1 MGGRFSSSEGRSRLS
16 NPPRLLSRDYS
27 CKSNHVSAIRL
38 FILGTLAASGPLHG
52 HQIRHQAQADRT
64 DKYTDI
70 QVGSVY
76 GALKRMA
83 REGLVREV
91 RTERVGN
98 RPERTV
104 YEITP
109 GGRQALSAIRD
120 GILHKIS
127 LPHDPFDLALKE
139 ARDMAEEDLAQIVA
153 GRLAA
158 LRAEELSLRHQTER
172 ADPYLNEA
180 ERMLTRHIIDRTA
193 TEVRWH
199 EELLSR
205 MPKIA
210 ADFREGIGAP
220 VTLAGQTGEA
230 RDRLKPPGDGE
241 LPPRGAH
248 P

>member
-1 MGGRFSSSEGRSRLS
+1 MSS
-16 NPPRLLSRDYS
+16 
-27 CKSNHVSAIRL
+27 IRL
-38 FILGTLAASGPLHG
+38 FILGTLATSGPLHG
-52 HQIRHQAQADRT
+52 HQIRQQAQADRT
-64 DKYTDI
+64 ERYTDI
-70 QVGSVY
+70 QVGSLY

-83 REGLVREV
+83 HEGLVREV

-109 GGRQALSAIRD
+109 EGNQSLAAIHD

-127 LPHDPFDLALKE
+127 LPHDPFDLALKL
-139 ARDMAEEDLAQIVA
+139 ARDMAEDDLAQIVA
-153 GRLAA
+153 DRLAA
-158 LRAEELSLRHQTER
+158 LRAEELSMRHQAER

-180 ERMLTRHIIDRTA
+180 ERMLTRHVIERAA

-220 VTLAGQTGEA
+220 LTLAQETGEA
-230 RDRLKPPGDGE
+230 AGAGADGRRQDGAPGTASQG
-241 LPPRGAH
+241 GAQ

>member
-1 MGGRFSSSEGRSRLS
+1 MSS
-16 NPPRLLSRDYS
+16 
-27 CKSNHVSAIRL
+27 IRL

-52 HQIRHQAQADRT
+52 HQIRQQAQADRT
-64 DKYTDI
+64 ERYTDI
-70 QVGSVY
+70 QVGSLY

-109 GGRQALSAIRD
+109 EGRQSLAAIRD

-127 LPHDPFDLALKE
+127 LPHDPFDLALKQ

-153 GRLAA
+153 DRLAA
-158 LRAEELSLRHQTER
+158 LRAEELSLRHQAER

-180 ERMLTRHIIDRTA
+180 ERMLTRHLVERAA

-220 VTLAGQTGEA
+220 LTLAQETGEA
-230 RDRLKPPGDGE
+230 AGADG
-241 LPPRGAH
+241 PRHDGAAGTAAQGGAR

>member
-1 MGGRFSSSEGRSRLS
+1 M
-16 NPPRLLSRDYS
+16 
-27 CKSNHVSAIRL
+27 SAIRL

-52 HQIRHQAQADRT
+52 HQIRQQAQADRT

-70 QVGSVY
+70 QVGSLY

-83 REGLVREV
+83 GEGLVREI

-109 GGRQALSAIRD
+109 EGRQALSAIRD

-127 LPHDPFDLALKE
+127 LPYDPFDLALKQ
-139 ARDMAEEDLAQIVA
+139 ARDLAEEDLAQIVA
-153 GRLAA
+153 DRLAA
-158 LRAEELSLRHQTER
+158 LRAEELSWRHQAER

-180 ERMLTRHIIDRTA
+180 ERMLTRHLIDRVA

-199 EELLSR
+199 EELLDR
-205 MPKIA
+205 IPKIA

-220 VTLAGQTGEA
+220 VSALGA
-230 RDRLKPPGDGE
+230 RP
-241 LPPRGAH
+241 
-248 P
+248 

>member
-1 MGGRFSSSEGRSRLS
+1 M
-16 NPPRLLSRDYS
+16 
-27 CKSNHVSAIRL
+27 SAIRL

-52 HQIRHQAQADRT
+52 HQIRQQAQADRT

-70 QVGSVY
+70 QVGSLY

-83 REGLVREV
+83 GEGLVREI

-109 GGRQALSAIRD
+109 EGRQALSAIRD
-120 GILHKIS
+120 GILHQIS
-127 LPHDPFDLALKE
+127 LPYDPFDLALKL
-139 ARDMAEEDLAQIVA
+139 ASDMAEEDLAQIVA
-153 GRLAA
+153 DRLAT
-158 LRAEELSLRHQTER
+158 LRAEELSGRHQAER

-180 ERMLTRHIIDRTA
+180 ERMLSRHLIERVA

-199 EELLSR
+199 EELLNR
-205 MPKIA
+205 IPKIA

-220 VTLAGQTGEA
+220 LALGQETVEA
-230 RDRLKPPGDGE
+230 RDRLRPPERGAAQ
-241 LPPRGAH
+241 PRGAR

>member
-1 MGGRFSSSEGRSRLS
+1 M
-16 NPPRLLSRDYS
+16 
-27 CKSNHVSAIRL
+27 SAIRL

-52 HQIRHQAQADRT
+52 HQIRQQAQADRT

-70 QVGSVY
+70 QVGSLY

-83 REGLVREV
+83 GEGLVREI

-109 GGRQALSAIRD
+109 EGRQALSALRD
-120 GILHKIS
+120 GILHQIR
-127 LPHDPFDLALKE
+127 LPYDPFDLALKQ
-139 ARDMAEEDLAQIVA
+139 ASDIAEEDLAQIVA
-153 GRLAA
+153 DRLAT
-158 LRAEELSLRHQTER
+158 LRAEELSGRHQAER

-180 ERMLTRHIIDRTA
+180 ERMLTRHLIERVA

-199 EELLSR
+199 EELLDR
-205 MPKIA
+205 IPKIA

-220 VTLAGQTGEA
+220 VTLGRETGGA
-230 RDRLKPPGDGE
+230 RDRLQPPERGATQ
-241 LPPRGAH
+241 PRGARR
-248 P
+248 

>member
-1 MGGRFSSSEGRSRLS
+1 M
-16 NPPRLLSRDYS
+16 
-27 CKSNHVSAIRL
+27 SAIRL

-52 HQIRHQAQADRT
+52 HQIRQQAQADRT

-70 QVGSVY
+70 QVGSLY

-83 REGLVREV
+83 REGLVREI
-91 RTERVGN
+91 RIERIGN

-109 GGRQALSAIRD
+109 EGRQALSAIRD

-127 LPHDPFDLALKE
+127 LPHDPFDLALKQ
-139 ARDMAEEDLAQIVA
+139 ARDLAEEDLAQIVA
-153 GRLAA
+153 DRLAT
-158 LRAEELSLRHQTER
+158 LRAEELSWRHQAER

-180 ERMLTRHIIDRTA
+180 ERMLTRHLIDRVA

-199 EELLSR
+199 EELLDR
-205 MPKIA
+205 IPKIA

-220 VTLAGQTGEA
+220 VTALEREAGQGRGHRKPQGA
-230 RDRLKPPGDGE
+230 RSARVARP
-241 LPPRGAH
+241 
-248 P
+248 

>member
-1 MGGRFSSSEGRSRLS
+1 M
-16 NPPRLLSRDYS
+16 
-27 CKSNHVSAIRL
+27 SAIRL

-52 HQIRHQAQADRT
+52 HQIRQQAQADRT

-70 QVGSVY
+70 QVGSLY

-83 REGLVREV
+83 REGLVREI

-109 GGRQALSAIRD
+109 EGRQALSAIRD

-127 LPHDPFDLALKE
+127 LPHDPFDLALKQ

-153 GRLAA
+153 DRLAA
-158 LRAEELSLRHQTER
+158 LRAEELSWRHQAER

-180 ERMLTRHIIDRTA
+180 ERMLTRHLIDRVA

-199 EELLSR
+199 EELLDR
-205 MPKIA
+205 IPKIA

-220 VTLAGQTGEA
+220 VSTLAGGAGEA
-230 RDRLKPPGDGE
+230 GGRPKAQ
-241 LPPRGAH
+241 GARSSEGIR

>member
-1 MGGRFSSSEGRSRLS
+1 MST
-16 NPPRLLSRDYS
+16 
-27 CKSNHVSAIRL
+27 IRL

-52 HQIRHQAQADRT
+52 HQIRQQAQADRT
-64 DKYTDI
+64 ERYTDI
-70 QVGSVY
+70 QVGSLY

-91 RTERVGN
+91 RIERVGN

-109 GGRQALSAIRD
+109 EGLQSLTAIRD

-153 GRLAA
+153 DRLAA
-158 LRAEELSLRHQTER
+158 LHAEELARRHQAER

-180 ERMLTRHIIDRTA
+180 ERMITRHLIERAA

-199 EELLSR
+199 EELLDR

-210 ADFREGIGAP
+210 SDFIDGIGAP
-220 VTLAGQTGEA
+220 LTMAGGSGAGAADA
-230 RDRLKPPGDGE
+230 RAGDGQAGGGRIAGSR
-241 LPPRGAH
+241 PDGAGR
-248 P
+248 

>member
-1 MGGRFSSSEGRSRLS
+1 M
-16 NPPRLLSRDYS
+16 
-27 CKSNHVSAIRL
+27 SAIRL

-52 HQIRHQAQADRT
+52 HQIRQQAQADRT
-64 DKYTDI
+64 ERYTDI
-70 QVGSVY
+70 QVGSLY

-109 GGRQALSAIRD
+109 EGRASLSAIRD

-127 LPHDPFDLALKE
+127 LPHDPFDLALKQ
-139 ARDMAEEDLAQIVA
+139 ARDIAEEDLAQIVA
-153 GRLAA
+153 DRLAV
-158 LRAEELSLRHQTER
+158 LRAEELSGRHQAER

-180 ERMLTRHIIDRTA
+180 ERMITRHLLDRAA

-199 EELLSR
+199 EDLLNR
-205 MPKIA
+205 VPKIA

-220 VTLAGQTGEA
+220 VTLAEDTGESEGTGA
-230 RDRLKPPGDGE
+230 DG
-241 LPPRGAH
+241 PRHRGAQ

>member
-1 MGGRFSSSEGRSRLS
+1 M
-16 NPPRLLSRDYS
+16 
-27 CKSNHVSAIRL
+27 SAIRL

-52 HQIRHQAQADRT
+52 HQIRQQAQADRT
-64 DKYTDI
+64 DRYTDI
-70 QVGSVY
+70 QVGSLY

-109 GGRQALSAIRD
+109 EGRQALSVIRED
-120 GILHKIS
+120 VLHKVS
-127 LPHDPFDLALKE
+127 LPHDPFDLALKQ
-139 ARDMAEEDLAQIVA
+139 ARDMAEEDLGQTVA
-153 GRLAA
+153 DRLAM
-158 LRAEELSLRHQTER
+158 LRAQELSWRHQAER

-180 ERMLTRHIIDRTA
+180 ERMITRHAIDRVA
-193 TEVRWH
+193 AEVRWH
-199 EELLSR
+199 EELLDR
-205 MPKIA
+205 IPKIA

-220 VTLAGQTGEA
+220 VSLVPETEEAGDHSGTAGHGA
-230 RDRLKPPGDGE
+230 P
-241 LPPRGAH
+241 PPRGAH